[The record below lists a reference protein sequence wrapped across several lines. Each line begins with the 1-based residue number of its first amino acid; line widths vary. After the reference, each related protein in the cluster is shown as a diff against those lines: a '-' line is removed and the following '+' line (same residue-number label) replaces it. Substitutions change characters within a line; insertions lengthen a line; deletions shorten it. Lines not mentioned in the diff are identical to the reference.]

1 MKSTWKK
8 LACGLLA
15 AVMLLGLAACGGGS
29 TETEAPA
36 TDAPTTD
43 APVTDAP
50 ETGAPAE
57 GTEDFS
63 GQTLTVANWQS
74 YGTDADYG
82 AAAFEELY
90 GCKVEHYF
98 ISSVPE
104 LMQTLLNGGMDQI
117 DVICINP
124 VYIQEYFANGVIEP
138 IDTAALSNYAD
149 LRSDLTDIEDVKDS
163 EGNVLGVPW
172 IWGTTSLFYNAD
184 VVTEEITSWSALW
197 DEAYAGKVGFFDDH
211 ESAIKVAAMKLGQ
224 DPYTP
229 DLEAVEQELISL
241 KPNVK
246 TYWGTYDDFVKAY
259 TAGDIVI
266 GNVWGSIATQL
277 KAEGYNIQYVYPE
290 EGTVGWCDYW
300 CLVSG
305 SAEKEL
311 AMKWIDFCTGS
322 DFQNGLATD
331 GNQAYAPANQ
341 VVLDALDEETQKNL
355 WIYPSAPDNMFLSLQ
370 MDSDTLNEWINLW
383 TNVKAAA

>member
-1 MKSTWKK
+1 MKRKQKRFVCGMTAAALLFM
-8 LACGLLA
+8 LAGCGEP
-15 AVMLLGLAACGGGS
+15 S
-29 TETEAPA
+29 EPKETSG
-36 TDAPTTD
+36 
-43 APVTDAP
+43 
-50 ETGAPAE
+50 TG
-57 GTEDFS
+57 DFS

-82 AAAFEELY
+82 AAQFEDMY

-104 LMQTLLNGGMDQI
+104 LMQTLLNGGMDEI

-124 VYIQEYFANGVIEP
+124 VYIQEYYQNGVIEA
-138 IDTAALSNYAD
+138 IDTSELENYGD
-149 LRSDLTDIEDVKDS
+149 LRTDLTEIDDVKDP

-184 VVTEEITSWSALW
+184 VVKEDITSWSALW
-197 DEAYAGKVGFFDDH
+197 DEQYAGKVGFFDDH

-224 DPYTP
+224 DPYNP
-229 DLEAVEQELISL
+229 DMDAVEESLVQL

-290 EGTVGWCDYW
+290 EGTVGWADYW

-311 AMKWIDFCTGS
+311 ALKWIDFCTGA

-341 VVLDALDEETQKNL
+341 KVLDSLSDDVKKGL
-355 WIYPSAPDNMFLSLQ
+355 WIYPDAPDNMYLSLQ
-370 MDSDTLNEWINLW
+370 MSSDTLTEWINLW
-383 TNVKAAA
+383 TNVKASA